1 MHCIF
6 DFIQTLPG
14 GFYEGYIKL
23 NLSDLNPTEPNK
35 INLVLKIPTRND
47 IFPADYKT
55 SCIEFDSLFEVYFL
69 YLHCTLYDLYY
80 STKRAVDD
88 RIIEACKLSLKDL
101 YELLKKYKKEGDVE
115 NEKRVQSEISNI
127 LTQNKSIH
135 QSRVLFEKFNQE
147 VIVYQDTINEKLK
160 IIYSYYKVKIQKTL
174 KPILSFEV
182 FERTILELLKDFSRL
197 IFEYFKEYLSGIRER
212 KSLWCTCLKCQEEK
226 NIYVNDNML
235 LIQKELEDILT
246 LFTLYHS
253 PLFIQ
258 DS

>member
-23 NLSDLNPTEPNK
+23 NLDDLNTIESNK
-35 INLVLKIPTRND
+35 INLVLKIPSRND
-47 IFPADYKT
+47 IFPLDYKT
-55 SCIEFDSLFEVYFL
+55 SCIEFDSLFEMYFL
-69 YLHCTLYDLYY
+69 YLHCTLYELYY
-80 STKRAVDD
+80 STKRLVDD
-88 RIIEACKLSLKDL
+88 KIIETCKISLKEL

-127 LTQNKSIH
+127 LAQNKNNH
-135 QSRVLFEKFNQE
+135 QSRILFEKFNQE
-147 VIVYQDTINEKLK
+147 VFVYQNTINDKLK

-182 FERTILELLKDFSRL
+182 FERTILEMLKDFSRL
-197 IFEYFKEYLSGIRER
+197 IIEYFKEYLSGIRER
-212 KSLWCTCLKCQEEK
+212 KSFWCNCKKCQEEK
-226 NIYVNDNML
+226 NIYINDKML
-235 LIQKELEDILT
+235 SIQDELENILS
-246 LFTLYHS
+246 LFSLYHS
-253 PLFIQ
+253 SLFIQ